1 VTPASSRSQ
10 RATTDLGSA
19 HVFLTGATGFVGQ
32 AVLERLLSAHPET
45 TISILVRTKA
55 GEDTQARVA
64 ELLAKPVFDS
74 WREKVGA
81 AAVEKAA
88 KERVR
93 IVEGAMGS
101 IPALPKDLDIAI
113 HSASVVSFDPPID
126 EAFDTNV
133 NGAINL
139 YERLLESGGDP
150 RVVHV
155 STCYVGGLRKG
166 VAPEA
171 RLTHEVDWRAEYA
184 AAQAARARV
193 ETLSRESDQLRIFMD
208 VARAKHGKE
217 GPQAVAKASEE
228 ARLKWVTAELVDAG
242 RTRAQSLGWTDV
254 YTLTKAF
261 SERAAEEL
269 WGENG
274 HRLSI
279 VRPAII
285 ESALKH
291 PFPGWIDGFKV
302 ADPLIIAYGR
312 GQLPEFP
319 GLPDSILDVIPVDY
333 VVNAILAA
341 AANPAEKNK
350 PEYYHVA
357 SGASNPLPFHQ
368 EADYVNRYFTA
379 HPLKNK
385 KGEDLVVPTWKFPV
399 GNKVERDVKR
409 QEKLALRAE
418 KLLGRLP
425 DTERVRRWHN
435 QMIRN
440 VADLETLR
448 NFTQLYRV
456 YVQTEIIFDDRNLRA
471 LHDALPAAKRA
482 EFGFDIAAIDWE
494 DYMMNVHF
502 PAIIALTAEFSAKR
516 AAKKAAEA
524 AAAPPSGV
532 IAPGSHVLA
541 VFDLEGTV
549 VDSNIV
555 QQYLWVRS
563 AGMRKAAYPGQ
574 VLAILGSLRG
584 YLQAERRDRGEFIR
598 SFLRRYSGIPVA
610 RLDRIVH
617 GGFADTMYRHT
628 SPEAIQTIKAHRDAG
643 HRTVLVTGSI
653 ETLAEP
659 LAGLF
664 DEVVGGHMHDKDGVL
679 TGYLAKPPLVDEAR
693 AAWVRRYA
701 EEHGLDLASSYGYG
715 DSHADLVWLE
725 LLGNPHAV
733 NPDTQL
739 AREAQ
744 RRNWKIDKWKRGN
757 RSPKRDVMDAK
768 ALQADRVSGTAN

>member
-1 VTPASSRSQ
+1 MTPKRGTA
-10 RATTDLGSA
+10 DLGRA

-55 GEDTQARVA
+55 GEDTRARVA
-64 ELLAKPVFDS
+64 ELLTKPVFQS
-74 WREKVGA
+74 WRDKVGD

-88 KERVR
+88 RERVQ
-93 IVEGAMGS
+93 IVEGSMGS
-101 IPALPKDLDIAI
+101 IPALPKDLDVVI
-113 HSASVVSFDPPID
+113 HSASIVSFDPPID

-133 NGAINL
+133 NGAVNL
-139 YERLLESGGDP
+139 YERLLEAGGDP

-155 STCYVGGLRKG
+155 STCYVGGMRKG

-171 RLTHEVDWRAEYA
+171 RLAHDVDWRAEYA
-184 AAQAARARV
+184 AAKAARGRA
-193 ETLSRESDQLRIFMD
+193 EILSRDPDRLRGFMD
-208 VARAKHGKE
+208 AALAQHGKE
-217 GPQAVAKASEE
+217 GPQSVARASEE
-228 ARLKWVTAELVDAG
+228 ARLAWVTAELVDAG
-242 RTRAQSLGWTDV
+242 RTRALSLGWTDV

-319 GLPDSILDVIPVDY
+319 GLPDSILDIIPVDY

-341 AANPAEKNK
+341 AANPAVRDK

-368 EADYVNRYFTA
+368 EFEYVNRYFLE
-379 HPLKNK
+379 HPMKNR
-385 KGEDLVVPTWKFPV
+385 KGEDQAVPTWRFPV
-399 GNKVERDVKR
+399 GNKFENDVKR
-409 QEKLALRAE
+409 KEKLAVRVE
-418 KLLGRLP
+418 RLLGHLP

-456 YVQTEIIFDDRNLRA
+456 YVRTEIIFDDRNLRA
-471 LHDALPAAKRA
+471 LHNALPAAKRA

-502 PAIIALTAEFSAKR
+502 PAITALTEEFSAKR
-516 AAKKAAEA
+516 AAKKAADA
-524 AAAPPSGV
+524 AASPRSDV
-532 IAPGSHVLA
+532 IAPGSGVLA

-574 VLAILGSLRG
+574 ALAILGSVRSYLR
-584 YLQAERRDRGEFIR
+584 AERRDRGEFIR
-598 SFLRRYSGIPVA
+598 SFLRRYEGMPAA

-617 GGFADTMYRHT
+617 GGYADTMYRHT
-628 SPEAIQTIKAHRDAG
+628 SPEAIKTIKAHRDAG

-664 DEVVGGHMHDKDGVL
+664 DEVVGGHMDEKDGVL

-693 AAWVRRYA
+693 AAWLRRYA
-701 EEHGLDLASSYGYG
+701 EEHGLDLAVSYGYG

-733 NPDTQL
+733 NPDIRL

-744 RRNWKIDKWKRGN
+744 RRNWKIDTWKRGN
-757 RSPKRDVMDAK
+757 RSPKRDVMDGK
-768 ALQADRVSGTAN
+768 ALQADRA

>member
-1 VTPASSRSQ
+1 MTPK
-10 RATTDLGSA
+10 RATTDLGRA

-32 AVLERLLSAHPET
+32 AVLERLLSAHPDT

-55 GEDTQARVA
+55 GDDVSARVA
-64 ELLAKPVFDS
+64 ELLAKPVFQT
-74 WREKVGA
+74 WRDRVGD
-81 AAVEKAA
+81 AAVAKAA
-88 KERVR
+88 KERIR

-101 IPALPKDLDIAI
+101 IPALSKDLDVAI

-171 RLTHEVDWRAEYA
+171 RLTHEVDWRAEYT
-184 AAQAARARV
+184 AARAARERV
-193 ETLSRESDQLRIFMD
+193 ELLSRESDQLRVFMD
-208 VARAKHGKE
+208 AARAKHGKE

-228 ARLKWVTAELVDAG
+228 ARLAWVKAELVDAG

-291 PFPGWIDGFKV
+291 PYPGWIDGFKV
-302 ADPLIIAYGR
+302 ADPLIVAYGR
-312 GQLPEFP
+312 GLLPEFP

-341 AANPAEKNK
+341 AANPAAKNE
-350 PEYYHVA
+350 PDYYHVA

-368 EADYVNRYFTA
+368 EFGYVNRYFLD
-379 HPLKNK
+379 HPMKDK
-385 KGEDLVVPTWKFPV
+385 KGADLVVPTWKFPV
-399 GNKVERDVKR
+399 SNTVDRGVAR
-409 QEKLALRAE
+409 QERLVATAE
-418 KLLGRLP
+418 KVLGRLP

-440 VADLETLR
+440 AADLKTLR
-448 NFTQLYRV
+448 NFNQLYLV

-471 LHDALPAAKRA
+471 LHDALPAAKKA

-502 PAIIALTAEFSAKR
+502 PAVIALTTEFSAKR

-524 AAAPPSGV
+524 ADAP
-532 IAPGSHVLA
+532 APGELVAASNVLA

-563 AGMRKAAYPGQ
+563 AGLRKAAWPGE
-574 VLAILGSLRG
+574 VLSILGSLRG
-584 YLQAERRDRGEFIR
+584 YLRAERRDRGEFIR
-598 SFLRRYSGIPVA
+598 SFLRRYEGMPVA
-610 RLDRIVH
+610 RLERIVN
-617 GGFADTMYRHT
+617 GGYAETMYRHT
-628 SPEAIQTIKAHRDAG
+628 SPEAIQRIKAHREAG

-664 DEVVGGHMHDKDGVL
+664 DEVVGGHMHDTDGVL

-701 EEHGLDLASSYGYG
+701 QEHGLDLAASYGYG

-744 RRNWKIDKWKRGN
+744 RRKWQTDTWKRGN
-757 RSPKRDVMDAK
+757 RSPKRDVMDSK
-768 ALQADRVSGTAN
+768 ALQADRASGTAN